1 MSKKNIIVSDFYYMC
16 PHCGEVIK
24 ELVVTVK
31 AFGWMSLKDNSIH
44 DLESE
49 EILETECP
57 YCGREVGYD

>member
-1 MSKKNIIVSDFYYMC
+1 MC